1 MKLLYCNTCKDI
13 FSLSYTT
20 KTCHCG
26 ETGGHYEADGLNA
39 QYYGDCKPIGFA
51 NDTFKTAR
59 ECQPE
64 WGAGYEFTAFVI
76 PKVCPTMNAVDYI
89 DYLPI
94 TSDPDYFEE
103 WDDLEEDVV
112 REKNKRKLG
121 NAFKQK
127 DSDAI

>member
-1 MKLLYCNTCKDI
+1 
-13 FSLSYTT
+13 
-20 KTCHCG
+20 
-26 ETGGHYEADGLNA
+26 
-39 QYYGDCKPIGFA
+39 
-51 NDTFKTAR
+51 
-59 ECQPE
+59 
-64 WGAGYEFTAFVI
+64 
-76 PKVCPTMNAVDYI
+76 MNAVDYI